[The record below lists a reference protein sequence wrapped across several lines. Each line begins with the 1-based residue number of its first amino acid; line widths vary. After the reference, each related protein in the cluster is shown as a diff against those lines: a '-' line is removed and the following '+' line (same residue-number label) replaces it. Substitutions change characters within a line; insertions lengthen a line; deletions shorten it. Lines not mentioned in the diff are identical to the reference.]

1 MQVNCNRYFTRKE
14 PLRYQDSNLKHSELY
29 LSNLSLQ
36 SIGLS
41 CVCKDIRLDSVISD
55 IMNWWPCVPIH
66 SAMLLTLLL
75 CLLLEN
81 DIELIGFT

>member
-14 PLRYQDSNLKHSELY
+14 PLRYQDLNLKLTELY
-29 LSNLSLQ
+29 LSNLSFHP
-36 SIGLS
+36 IGLS
-41 CVCKDIRLDSVISD
+41 CVCVRPLDSVFSD